1 MIWQRWN
8 STFLSLCHC
17 VTILRPTSLHY
28 PKFKQ
33 IAVKTFNYLFN
44 EFLVFVHLFRGIMT
58 EITIVTDINVL
69 CRTCLSQKNT
79 EELQDIIQS
88 DINKQLCD
96 ITSIEISVGDG
107 LPSKICGDCCIALTI
122 ATNFKDQCLKCDK
135 QLRNALF
142 NDQPII
148 CDSITL
154 LEERVKDE
162 YRDDEP
168 EFGTEVETIQLTIE
182 KDSDNEAEN
191 EGVIASDTNN
201 DLKAQD
207 TNERKNIFENDQESS
222 LKFPCTK
229 CEKTFKH
236 EGILNVHSMVKH
248 GVKPTCVECNKQFQ
262 TMKEY
267 RSHMKFHESFKPYS
281 CSICGKSFTQ
291 QHSMK
296 KHMRTHT
303 GDRKHL
309 CTICGKRFYE
319 HNNLVLHTRIHTG
332 EKPVSCET
340 CGRRF
345 AHSFVLRTHKRTH
358 TGEKPYKCNV
368 CNTSFATS
376 SSLRVHSRTH
386 TLERPYQ
393 CDTCPK
399 NFTTKCALNAHYRSH
414 TGEKRFQCSVC
425 GKRAGRA
432 ADLRIHMR
440 SHTGEK
446 PYGCDKC
453 PKRYHTS
460 SNLAVHKRSHLGIKE
475 HTCVTCG
482 KAFGDARTLKT
493 HCRIHTGEKPYNC
506 KICGKSFTQSG
517 QLSGHRKK
525 HLPSIATSVSD

>member
-340 CGRRF
+340 CGKKFTTRHSLSTHNKIHTGEKNHECEFCGRRF

-440 SHTGEK
+440 SHTG
-446 PYGCDKC
+446 
-453 PKRYHTS
+453 
-460 SNLAVHKRSHLGIKE
+460 IKE